1 MRKLFLSIVL
11 TIACS
16 MLWANPVTVKT
27 AEQVAKNWYAH
38 NASSKV
44 SNYEV
49 SKTIAEKYN
58 GLTTFY
64 TFIFK
69 SGGFVIVSAD
79 DAARPIL
86 GYSTEG
92 VFDGEFNPTAKSWL
106 EGYNKQ
112 IENVIVNKVDN
123 KATSLEW
130 SNISKNIFKESKKAV
145 PNLLTTTWDQDT
157 YYNYYCPTAAGG
169 PGGKAYAGCVAT
181 AMGQVMKYHNF
192 PATGIGSHSY
202 VSKFGLLSANFG
214 AATYNWASM
223 PAFVTSTTYQEVAK
237 LLYHLGVSVDM
248 NYAAD
253 GSGAYSEDV
262 PYSLYTY
269 FNYHPSVVLKSKADY
284 TDANWI
290 ALLKTELDASRPI
303 YYAGSGTSGG
313 HAFVCSGYDATDK
326 FYFNWGWSGSAN
338 GYFTIG
344 SLNTSN
350 GSFNDNNRVVI
361 NIKPGN
367 PNFICRIT
375 EPSNNQYINPG
386 QTVVVKAIT
395 SVAGGK
401 VVDRVE
407 FFIDDIKKTSVT
419 AEPYNY
425 TWVTEGTP
433 LGIHSVKVLAI
444 STTND
449 SSFHSLNVNLN
460 AWTPQAT
467 GFTTASRGIR
477 GVKIVN
483 ENVAWAWAYD
493 GSGGSAKVKDF
504 TRTKDG
510 GKTWTPKT
518 VPNSI
523 TNPTASLTNFEFA
536 NIYPVDS
543 ATAWAAMFGPSGG
556 GKIVKISNFTGTAN
570 PTYTHQATAT
580 FSAPNGF
587 PNVVHMFDLNNG
599 WCMGDPNGGYFE
611 IYTTTNGGTNWTRVS
626 QPNIDG
632 GATPASGEYGT
643 TNLYDTYGDTSWFGT
658 NKGRVFKSVDK
669 GLTWTAA
676 QAYTGALGASPSCD
690 VKFKNG
696 REGIAIIND
705 NIGDNTVHLM
715 KTTDGGATWTAIT
728 PTGINLN
735 SSDLSYIPQADA
747 WMNVSASQTLGGSVI
762 SFDNCASF
770 QNIDTSTTIQY
781 TCVKFLNN
789 KVGYAGGFSQ
799 NATTGGMFKWVGHIP
814 GVDFAANATQVS
826 ATEAVTFTNLSD
838 IDGATGYIWSFEGGS
853 PATSTDQNPTG
864 VTFAD
869 AGAHDVTLTVV
880 TPSKNITWT
889 KKDYISV
896 STGKVIISEDKSVRM
911 FPNPAVNVLN
921 VQATSAVK
929 SVKVVD
935 LIGKEVLTLTPNT
948 NNITINTAELLN
960 GFYMITVETAVGS
973 TTQRVMINK

>member
-44 SNYEV
+44 SNFEV

-64 TFIFK
+64 TVIFK
-69 SGGFVIVSAD
+69 SGGFVLVSAD

-92 VFDGEFNPTAKSWL
+92 NFNGEFNPNAKSWI

-112 IENVIVNKVDN
+112 IENVIINKNDN
-123 KATSLEW
+123 KATLVEW
-130 SNISKNIFKESKKAV
+130 NNISKNIFKESKKAV
-145 PNLLTTTWDQDT
+145 TPLLTTTWDQSP
-157 YYNYYCPTAAGG
+157 YYNAQC
-169 PGGKAYAGCVAT
+169 PGGSVTGCVAT
-181 AMGQVMKYHNF
+181 AMSQIMKYHNF
-192 PATGIGSHSY
+192 PTQGIGSHSY
-202 VSKFGLLSANFG
+202 VHPTYGLQSANF
-214 AATYNWASM
+214 ATTYNWAAM
-223 PAFVTSTTYQEVAK
+223 PNNVTSSNSAVATIMR
-237 LLYHLGVSVDM
+237 HTGVSVDM
-248 NYAAD
+248 NYSPT

-262 PYSLYTY
+262 PFALNTY
-269 FNYHPSVVLKSKADY
+269 FNYHQTIELKSKANY
-284 TDANWI
+284 TDAAWI
-290 ALLKTELDASRPI
+290 ALIKTELDASRPV

-313 HAFVCSGYDATDK
+313 HAYVCDGYDATDK
-326 FYFNWGWSGSAN
+326 FHFNWGWSGTAN

-344 SLNTSN
+344 ALNTSN
-350 GSFNDNNRVVI
+350 GSFNDNNRIVI
-361 NIKPGN
+361 NFKPGN

-375 EPSNNQYINPG
+375 EPTKEQYINPG

-407 FFIDDIKKTSVT
+407 FFIDDIKKTSAT

-425 TWVTEGTP
+425 TWTTEGTP

-449 SSFHSLNVNLN
+449 TSSHSLNVNIN
-460 AWTPQAT
+460 AWIPQAT
-467 GFTTASRGIR
+467 GFATASRGIR

-483 ENVAWAWAYD
+483 EKIAWAWAYD
-493 GSGGSAKVKDF
+493 GSGGTAKVKDF

-518 VPNSI
+518 IPNSI

-556 GKIVKISNFTGTAN
+556 GKIVKITNFTGTAN
-570 PTYTHQATAT
+570 PTYTHQTTAT
-580 FSAPNGF
+580 FAAPDGF
-587 PNVVHMFDLNNG
+587 PNVIHMFDINNG

-611 IYTTTNGGTNWTRVS
+611 IYTTTNGGTTWTRVAKA
-626 QPNIDG
+626 NING

-676 QAYTGALGASPSCD
+676 QAYTGALGAQPSCD

-728 PTGINLN
+728 PSGINLN
-735 SSDLSYIPQADA
+735 SSDFSYIPQADA

-770 QNIDTSTTIQY
+770 QNIDTSGTIQY

-789 KVGYAGGFSQ
+789 KIGYAGGFSQ

-814 GVDFAANATQVS
+814 GVDFAANTTQVS
-826 ATEAVTFTNLSD
+826 ATDAITFTNLSD
-838 IDGATGYIWSFEGGS
+838 IDGATGYVWSFEGGS

-869 AGAHDVTLTVV
+869 AGTHDVTLTVI
-880 TPSKNITWT
+880 TPGKNITWT
-889 KKDYISV
+889 KKDYINV
-896 STGKVIISEDKSVRM
+896 STGILTVSEDKSVRM

-935 LIGKEVLTLTPNT
+935 LIGKEILTLTPNT
-948 NNITINTAELLN
+948 NIVTINTAELLN
-960 GFYMITVETAVGS
+960 GFYMITVETAKGS